1 MEHTP
6 GFLKLVKDA
15 KSRVPEADFREIK
28 RRLDAREKLV
38 LVDVREDSEWAQGHL
53 PGATHLGK
61 GVIERDVERFFPD
74 KDDPLV
80 LYCGGG
86 YRSALAGD
94 SLLKMGYTN
103 VISMDGGW
111 RGWTESGYPVTKDQK

>member
-15 KSRVPEADFREIK
+15 KSRVREADFREIK
-28 RRLDAREKLV
+28 HRLDAREKLV
-38 LVDVREDSEWAQGHL
+38 LVDVREDSEWAQGHI

-94 SLLKMGYTN
+94 NLQKMGYTN

-111 RGWTESGYPVTKDQK
+111 RAWVEAGYPTEKS